1 MVKSILE
8 KISPTGFIKDYIS
21 YASNLTD
28 APLEFHLGG
37 ALTALATVCG
47 SKIIYPGYGG
57 RRQWPNLYTLLIA
70 PSGLFR
76 KSTSVGIAEDLIAEV
91 DADLILS
98 GEQSREKFLSLLK
111 TNPNVLY
118 PISEFAA
125 VLAMWNRDYAQ
136 GFREIIVDLFDCRQ
150 EYSRQ
155 TLKDGKMTIHR
166 PALNILAA
174 STLDWLKEK
183 LTEGDLR
190 GGLMGRFIIIPG
202 ETKAPDPGLK
212 ANYDEEAKT
221 KLINYLKNIRK
232 LENSWVDVTHV
243 LTEYNEWVRKAE
255 GIMAKQFNPELL
267 GFQSRL
273 ASHVL
278 KLMVLLRV
286 SDSPE
291 PLNKYILQNDD
302 FERAVILGRWLID
315 QATVLAETG
324 FVKSK
329 TEQSVQKLLSLA
341 SRNGG
346 VSRHE
351 AMRMMHV
358 TSREF
363 DNIVQTAIERGELRV
378 EREIGAKTKPALF
391 YLAVKR
397 DNENEML

>member
-1 MVKSILE
+1 MSRSIIE

-21 YASNLTD
+21 YASGLTD

-37 ALTALATVCG
+37 ALTVLSTVCG
-47 SKIIYPGYGG
+47 SKVIYPGYGG

-76 KSTSVGIAEDLIAEV
+76 KSTSVGIAEDLVAAV

-98 GEQSREKFLSLLK
+98 GEQSREKFLTLLK
-111 TNPNVLY
+111 SSPNVLY

-125 VLAMWNRDYAQ
+125 VLSMWNRDYSQ
-136 GFREIIVDLFDCRQ
+136 GFREIVVDLFDCRQ

-155 TLKDGKMTIHR
+155 TLKDGKQTIHR

-202 ETKAPDPGLK
+202 EVKAADPGLK
-212 ANYDEEAKT
+212 ADYDDASKKALT
-221 KLINYLKNIRK
+221 QYLQNIRS
-232 LENSWVDVTHV
+232 LEKSWVDVSHV

-255 GIMAKQFNPELL
+255 NVMAKQFNPELL

-286 SDSPE
+286 SEEPE
-291 PLNKYILQNDD
+291 AQTKYILRNNDL
-302 FERAVILGRWLID
+302 ERAVILGRWLID
-315 QATVLAETG
+315 QATNLAETG
-324 FVKSK
+324 FIKSK
-329 TEQSVQKLLSLA
+329 TEQSVQKLLLLA

-346 VSRHE
+346 VQRSDAIR
-351 AMRMMHV
+351 AMHT

-363 DNIVQTAIERGELRV
+363 ETIAGTAVERGELRV
-378 EREIGAKTKPALF
+378 ERESSGTKPILF
-391 YLAVKR
+391 YVRANKP
-397 DNENEML
+397 DPENL